1 MCFCFVLLFSIT
13 KRDEINMLLQQYRGF
28 KSPQNHFFGRN
39 SCFEFLGPKSSQ
51 NVLFKFVELFSEIIR
66 TLTKNDCEETFLE
79 ILVLQSV
86 N

>member
-1 MCFCFVLLFSIT
+1 
-13 KRDEINMLLQQYRGF
+13 MLLQQYRGF
-28 KSPQNHFFGRN
+28 KSPQNHLFGRN

-51 NVLFKFVELFSEIIR
+51 NVLSKFVELFSEIIR

>member
-1 MCFCFVLLFSIT
+1 MRLTCCYNSIEASNRLKT
-13 KRDEINMLLQQYRGF
+13 ISLGEILAL
-28 KSPQNHFFGRN
+28 
-39 SCFEFLGPKSSQ
+39 FLGPKSSQ